1 MQTMSPCFPRSINFF
16 RSTTLATLA
25 IFIGLVASWLMPPD
39 CAAVSKR
46 TIVVSVSPQ
55 DELSEEEAKSIKIAE
70 RFFSILEKS
79 PRRGTA
85 LERVYG
91 IMLNSGH
98 WMNF

>member
-46 TIVVSVSPQ
+46 AIVVSVSPQ